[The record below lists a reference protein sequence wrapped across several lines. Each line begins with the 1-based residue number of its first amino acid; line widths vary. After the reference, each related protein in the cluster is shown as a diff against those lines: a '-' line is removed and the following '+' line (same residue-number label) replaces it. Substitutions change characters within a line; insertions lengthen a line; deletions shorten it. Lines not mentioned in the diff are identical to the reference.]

1 MNTFKVISPKK
12 MNSIK
17 EKTNPKKIILLSGIL
32 FIILLFIVKT
42 SWINI
47 GWKMPLIPLMIAL
60 QIIFLA
66 STIKN
71 RYKKL

>member
-47 GWKMPLIPLMIAL
+47 GWKMLLIPLMIAL